1 MSERKVLIISG
12 SKSDELTAKLLK
24 NFDNYSINYIFVDFK
39 NFTLFYSVTKSSIN
53 IIRNFSI
60 KNLFNYIKQVDK
72 KINFKCDC
80 IFLFEFQSY
89 LNKSVL
95 EFELSSYVRKK
106 NFRRFYYNRRSF
118 SMVYF
123 ITDDFY
129 GINKKLSN
137 LKKKNNIQKKLFL
150 SKIYDVRN
158 YKLNF
163 DPLSQVIIKKKY
175 FIKNLKTFIKSIFYF
190 FRYLHHFLLLM
201 IKKLPKI
208 KSKKKIFFITPK
220 QKNFFLVKTNSRFSN
235 LSNLLPIIIFLSFY
249 YELTICIHPKNQNS
263 WFGNLLKLWR
273 IKTVTSIYSKEARNL
288 IDNSQAVLT
297 LGSTAV
303 VEALLNSKATLEI
316 GKTPRVS
323 EFQNGYNFL
332 SEDKLT
338 LEKIKLSIEKILN
351 FNKKVVFKV
360 PNFSSVYFPRFQN
373 KNLSSFEK
381 NTGTR
386 SVVSD
391 LEINYLINFLLK
403 ELSIKNS
410 YKSKLIKK

>member
-24 NFDNYSINYIFVDFK
+24 NFDNYSINYIFVDLK

-72 KINFKCDC
+72 KINVKCDC

-129 GINKKLSN
+129 GINKNLSN
-137 LKKKNNIQKKLFL
+137 LKKKNNIQKKLFF

-220 QKNFFLVKTNSRFSN
+220 QKNFFLVKTNSKFSN
-235 LSNLLPIIIFLSFY
+235 FSNLLPIIIFLSFY

-303 VEALLNSKATLEI
+303 VEALLSSKATLEI

-332 SEDKLT
+332 SEEKLT

-391 LEINYLINFLLK
+391 LEISYLINFLLK

>member
-72 KINFKCDC
+72 KINVKCDC

-129 GINKKLSN
+129 GINKNLSN

-163 DPLSQVIIKKKY
+163 DPLSQAIIKKKY

-220 QKNFFLVKTNSRFSN
+220 QKNFFLVKTNSKFSN

-303 VEALLNSKATLEI
+303 VEALLSSKATLEI

-332 SEDKLT
+332 SEEKLT

-391 LEINYLINFLLK
+391 LEISYLINFLLK

-410 YKSKLIKK
+410 YKSKLTKK

>member
-1 MSERKVLIISG
+1 M
-12 SKSDELTAKLLK
+12 
-24 NFDNYSINYIFVDFK
+24 
-39 NFTLFYSVTKSSIN
+39 
-53 IIRNFSI
+53 
-60 KNLFNYIKQVDK
+60 FNYIKQVDK

>member
-72 KINFKCDC
+72 KINVKCDC

-129 GINKKLSN
+129 GINKNLSN

-220 QKNFFLVKTNSRFSN
+220 QKNFFLVKTNSKFSN

-303 VEALLNSKATLEI
+303 VEALLSSKATLEI